1 VPNNTI
7 EARLAR
13 MEERSEG
20 ILREL
25 VRLTQEFDRLGG
37 VTGEVIQWGGALGA
51 LEKDFQMYASEFKD
65 FRSEYRDEMRREK
78 EAAEAEHRRLR
89 AEIEKA
95 REERE
100 KLRAEMQAAQR
111 ERRGMSTTLKG
122 ALIAAGG
129 SIVVALIYAVLGH
142 TS

>member
-95 REERE
+95 RDERE
-100 KLRAEMQAAQR
+100 KLRAEMQTSQQQR
-111 ERRGMSTTLKG
+111 QAMSVPLKVALVTGCFGLATTLI
-122 ALIAAGG
+122 L
-129 SIVVALIYAVLGH
+129 VLAH